1 MKINKKFPN
10 IFEWDV
16 ENWSKAIY
24 FWESNSSLLLP
35 GSKAL
40 EVGAHNGGLSLWL
53 GMKGIQVV
61 CSDIDFPTD
70 KAKKKHKNYGVSDLV
85 RYEKVN
91 ALQMPYENE
100 FDIIIFKSV
109 LGGIGRNNNSNNITV
124 ALENIHKAL
133 KPGGELLFLENLKG
147 SALHQFFRKKFVKWG
162 GSWNY
167 QLIDELLTYTSK
179 FSSLKYQTKGFL
191 GAFGPNEKTRKIFG
205 KIDTLIFDR
214 ITPQNWRYIF
224 IGAAKK

>member
-1 MKINKKFPN
+1 MKNILVND

-16 ENWSKAIY
+16 ENWSKSIL
-24 FWESNSSLLLP
+24 FWESTSTNLLP
-35 GSKAL
+35 KYKAL
-40 EVGAHNGGLSLWL
+40 EIGARNGGLSLWL

-85 RYEKVN
+85 RYKKVD

-109 LGGIGRNNNSNNITV
+109 LGGIGRNNNSDNIV
-124 ALENIHKAL
+124 AALENIHKAL
-133 KPGGELLFLENLKG
+133 KPGGELLFVENLKG
-147 SALHQFFRKKFVKWG
+147 SPLHQFFRKKFVKWG

-167 QLIDELLTYTSK
+167 QSIDSLLSSSKK

-191 GAFGPNEKTRKIFG
+191 GAFGPNEKIRKIFG

-224 IGAAKK
+224 IGVAKK